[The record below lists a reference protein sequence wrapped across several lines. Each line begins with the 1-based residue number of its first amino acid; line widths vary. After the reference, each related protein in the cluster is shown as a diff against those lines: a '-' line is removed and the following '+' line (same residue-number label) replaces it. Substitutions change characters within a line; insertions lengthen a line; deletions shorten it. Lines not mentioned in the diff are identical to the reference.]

1 MVYTMALLLRS
12 RLEGNRSR
20 TVERSV
26 LQLQALVDQFPLEE
40 ASISEKLLYF
50 FCIDIPAKWEM
61 EVSNFLREIA
71 NIAGHEWCRSVQTVL
86 L

>member
-1 MVYTMALLLRS
+1 LENPNNWMIYTMALLLRS
-12 RLEGNRSR
+12 RLESNRSR

-40 ASISEKLLYF
+40 SSVAEKLLYI

-61 EVSNFLREIA
+61 EVIYYKYRKFAWS
-71 NIAGHEWCRSVQTVL
+71 
-86 L
+86 